1 MDIIRYRTSES
12 PAALVGVRDEGQVF
26 GLPGVPS
33 LAALWALPL
42 AGIRSGAREREAA
55 PAADVTLLPPVDGR
69 TEVWAAGVTYVTSRE
84 VGRGERALGA
94 DVYRQ
99 VYDAERPELF
109 FKLVVE
115 CRSDAHAVPPLKS
128 S

>member
-42 AGIRSGAREREAA
+42 AGIRQRVREREAA
-55 PAADVTLLPPVDGR
+55 PAGGRYPAATRRRPDRGLGLPASP
-69 TEVWAAGVTYVTSRE
+69 T
-84 VGRGERALGA
+84 
-94 DVYRQ
+94 
-99 VYDAERPELF
+99 
-109 FKLVVE
+109 
-115 CRSDAHAVPPLKS
+115 
-128 S
+128 